1 MKEKDKNQKKFEANE
16 DCFAYR
22 INGRGKG
29 ECDCL
34 DDLYC
39 VRQICKFYK
48 SKEEYKKI
56 KFESMNKMKGDFN
69 IK

>member
-1 MKEKDKNQKKFEANE
+1 MSKKGEKVEESEWKIKD

-22 INGRGKG
+22 VNGRGKG

-39 VRQICKFYK
+39 AQKECKFYK
-48 SKEEYKKI
+48 SKEEYKRI
-56 KFESMNKMKGDFN
+56 RAESLKFKMGSN
-69 IK
+69 